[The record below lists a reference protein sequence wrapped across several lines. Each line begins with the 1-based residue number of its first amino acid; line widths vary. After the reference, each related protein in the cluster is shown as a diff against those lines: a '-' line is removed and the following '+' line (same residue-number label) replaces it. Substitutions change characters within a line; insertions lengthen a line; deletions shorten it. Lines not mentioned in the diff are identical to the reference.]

1 MNNYKNYVRELDIY
15 DITEEPTEFIT
26 IKTNCPSIKNTS
38 TPTVIPI
45 IQNNTNDNENIF
57 IIVFPTVFSL
67 IIIIFIVYKLYY
79 LKNKIKKITKFP
91 LHENFGTDLNNIVD
105 F

>member
-1 MNNYKNYVRELDIY
+1 MNNYKNYVTELDIY

-26 IKTNCPSIKNTS
+26 TKTNCPSIKNNT
-38 TPTVIPI
+38 TPSVVHI

-57 IIVFPTVFSL
+57 VIVFPTVFSL
-67 IIIIFIVYKLYY
+67 IIIIFIVYRLYY
-79 LKNKIKKITKFP
+79 LKNKIKKITKVP
-91 LHENFGTDLNNIVD
+91 LDENFGTDLNNIVD